1 MPPDAPVLESGPGK
15 EGLLSQPPRTH
26 TVAESAVQMTEI
38 VLPEDTN
45 PKGTIFGGRVLA
57 LIDKCAA
64 IAARRHACS
73 EVLTVAMD
81 SVVFL
86 GGARLGNVLSLQARL
101 NAAFGTSMEVE
112 VTVHS
117 EEPECG
123 ERHLTTTALVTMVAV
138 HPDGRPKK
146 VPPLLPTSDE
156 ERLRARRA
164 AERRKARL
172 AARALEDDAS
182 T

>member
-1 MPPDAPVLESGPGK
+1 MVQSGPGK
-15 EGLLSQPPRTH
+15 DLLLSQSQRARG
-26 TVAESAVQMTEI
+26 VSESAVQMTEI

-64 IAARRHACS
+64 IAARRHSCN

-86 GGARLGNVLSLQARL
+86 QGARLGDVLSLEARL

-123 ERHLTTTALVTMVAV
+123 ARHLTTTALVTMVAV
-138 HPDGRPKK
+138 NPDGRPKRI
-146 VPPLLPTSDE
+146 PPLQLSTDE
-156 ERLRARRA
+156 ERRRAQLA
-164 AERRKARL
+164 AERREARL
-172 AARALEDDAS
+172 AVREHGEDRS
-182 T
+182 G